1 MAQFK
6 INSKVYWKWMGREI
20 QGVVKEIYFEQV
32 VKEIKGKKIKRNG
45 SKNIPAYLVL
55 SEANNEA
62 LKLETEL
69 FLTKESLSSKKKS
82 SKPSMFG

>member
-20 QGVVKEIYFEQV
+20 QGVVKEIYLQPV

-45 SKNIPAYLVL
+45 SKEVPAYLVL
-55 SEANNEA
+55 SDASNEA

-69 FLTKESLSSKKKS
+69 FLTRETSGSKKKS